1 MFCRKRPGLSKQAH
15 ALGFRGWNG
24 KLRVSLALL
33 QLHPKLEHGRFVE
46 NGEWGQNGSLCA
58 QLPQKLSCDPLLGAE
73 PILCIG
79 VWPRALTTGQGRGG

>member
-33 QLHPKLEHGRFVE
+33 QLHPKLECGRFVE
-46 NGEWGQNGSLCA
+46 DGEWGQNGSLCA

-73 PILCIG
+73 PILCVLVEKNWNG
-79 VWPRALTTGQGRGG
+79 